1 MAVGAAYLT
10 KLVRAV
16 RMTAG
21 TDINA
26 ELTDII
32 EECRAHLI
40 SLGVVATKA
49 NDETDELIR
58 GAVRSYCRWK
68 FGLSNEDA
76 EKNRK
81 DYDTASDE
89 LRRKKDYIGF
99 AITFACKAGQTAVA
113 DAEITFNGETKET
126 DSTGTAVFNYV
137 QAGVNQ
143 RYTVVKTGYVSHD
156 VDLDV
161 TATATVNVALVVG

>member
-1 MAVGAAYLT
+1 
-10 KLVRAV
+10 
-16 RMTAG
+16 
-21 TDINA
+21 
-26 ELTDII
+26 
-32 EECRAHLI
+32 
-40 SLGVVATKA
+40 
-49 NDETDELIR
+49 
-58 GAVRSYCRWK
+58 
-68 FGLSNEDA
+68 
-76 EKNRK
+76 
-81 DYDTASDE
+81 
-89 LRRKKDYIGF
+89 
-99 AITFACKAGQTAVA
+99 VA